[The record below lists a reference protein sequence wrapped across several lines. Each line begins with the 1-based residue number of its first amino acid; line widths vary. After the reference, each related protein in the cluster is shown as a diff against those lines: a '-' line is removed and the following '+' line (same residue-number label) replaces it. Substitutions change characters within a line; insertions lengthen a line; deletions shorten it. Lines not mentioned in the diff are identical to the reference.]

1 MSVIIVSKEK
11 NDILIAS
18 DGYCGNGT
26 EKGTCGAKFFTYKS
40 SDIII
45 GVVGDSRTSDIIQN
59 FLVIPKQKKKNQ
71 SYIVS
76 CLVPEIIKVLEKN
89 KAITVGEYN
98 ENQMIDN
105 QIIVLYNNDIYTIDE
120 SFAVS
125 KITYNEY
132 AIGAGADL
140 VLGALE
146 AYKDTKKFTHEEKI
160 IKAIEIS
167 SKYLSVISKPYYIMN
182 FKTKHIKQID

>member
-1 MSVIIVSKEK
+1 MSVIIVSKENK
-11 NDILIAS
+11 EILIAS

-26 EKGTCGAKFFTYKS
+26 EKGICGAKFFTYKS

-59 FLVIPKQKKKNQ
+59 HLVIPKQKVKGY

-76 CLVPEIIKVLEKN
+76 CLVPNIIETLREH

-98 ENQMIDN
+98 EDQMIDN
-105 QIIVLYNNDIYTIDE
+105 EIIVLYNNDIYTIDE
-120 SFAVS
+120 SFAVL
-125 KITYNEY
+125 KINYNEY

-140 VLGALE
+140 ALGALE
-146 AYKDTKKFTHEEKI
+146 AYQDTKKFTHEEKI
-160 IKAIEIS
+160 IKAMEIS
-167 SKYLSVISKPYYIMN
+167 SKYLSVISKPFYIMN